1 MLRALLSSSAS
12 SLQPPASSRSIG
24 ALLAALMAGVG
35 APCTTSA
42 AEHFLIVS
50 GLGGEPAYETRFR
63 EQASALADF
72 ARKSTGPEAV
82 RVLNGAQATREHV
95 SREMAQ
101 LAARAAETDSV
112 TIVLIGHGSYDG
124 EEYRYNLPG
133 PDLTGR
139 ELLALFDRLPARNQL
154 IVNATSA
161 SGAVIEAWRAPG
173 RVVITATKNGGER
186 TATRFAQ
193 HWAQAVTTSAAD
205 VNKDDLVTAL
215 EAFNHAQRQVEA
227 AFKADVS
234 LATEH
239 ARLDGDG
246 ASAFAVARF
255 GAARASSGDPAV
267 AALLTQ
273 RGALE
278 LELDEI
284 KQRKPS
290 LGEEAYYDQL
300 EGVLV
305 KLALLQRQIDGKQ
318 GQDQPGGGG
327 GE

>member
-1 MLRALLSSSAS
+1 VSTA
-12 SLQPPASSRSIG
+12 
-24 ALLAALMAGVG
+24 
-35 APCTTSA
+35 SA
-42 AEHFLIVS
+42 AEHTLIIS
-50 GLGGEPAYETRFR
+50 GLGGEPAYEMRFR
-63 EQASALADF
+63 EEANALADF
-72 ARKSTGPEAV
+72 ARKSTSPEAV
-82 RVLNGAQATREHV
+82 RVLSGAQATREQV
-95 SREMAQ
+95 SRELAQ
-101 LAARAAETDSV
+101 LAQRAGEADAV

-133 PDLTGR
+133 PDLTGT
-139 ELLALFDRLPARNQL
+139 ELLALFDRVAARAQL

-161 SGAVIEAWRAPG
+161 SGAVLESWRRPG

-193 HWAQAVTTSAAD
+193 HWAEAVTTPAAD
-205 VNKDDLVTAL
+205 LNKDDLVTAL

-246 ASAFAVARF
+246 AGSYAVARF

-278 LELDEI
+278 LELDAI
-284 KQRKPS
+284 QQRKPQ
-290 LGEEAYYDQL
+290 LTQDAYYDEL

-305 KLALLQRQIDGKQ
+305 KIALLQRQIDAKQ
-318 GQDQPGGGG
+318 TQESGGGDG
-327 GE
+327 P

>member
-1 MLRALLSSSAS
+1 MGVADEVGAVVNRTATGSFVACAAS
-12 SLQPPASSRSIG
+12 
-24 ALLAALMAGVG
+24 LLAAAI
-35 APCTTSA
+35 SDA
-42 AEHFLIVS
+42 AEHTLIVS

-63 EQASALADF
+63 EQANALADF
-72 ARKSTGPEAV
+72 AGKATSPEAV
-82 RVLNGAQATREHV
+82 RVLSGAQATRERV
-95 SREMAQ
+95 SRELAQ
-101 LAARAAETDSV
+101 LAERAAETDSV

-139 ELLALFDRLPARNQL
+139 ELLAAFDRLAARNQL

-161 SGAVIEAWRAPG
+161 SGAVLEAWRRPG
-173 RVVITATKNGGER
+173 RTVITATKNGGER

-193 HWAQAVTTSAAD
+193 HWTQAVTTSAAD

-246 ASAFAVARF
+246 AAAFAVARF

-284 KQRKPS
+284 KQRKPA
-290 LGEEAYYDQL
+290 LGEDAYYDQL

-318 GQDQPGGGG
+318 SQDEPGGGG
-327 GE
+327 GA